1 MSLDQIAQVCGIA
14 GSVGIVLSMLF
25 VGLQIRQQTSA
36 LNRSEHNSTME
47 QWTVI
52 RMAIAKHRDIAELM
66 TEGLQGRRRLDAAD
80 QLRLDMLLNEHMW
93 AAFHIW
99 DREQRG
105 IFPSGAFDLTG
116 ARYVLPLL
124 ETPGGVEWWGRS
136 KNAGFLPPYVAVI
149 DTLLARRAQA
159 RGEVPR

>member
-1 MSLDQIAQVCGIA
+1 MTLDQLALVSGIA
-14 GSVGIVLSMLF
+14 GSVGIVLSMVF
-25 VGLQIRQQTSA
+25 VGLQIRQQTAA
-36 LNRSEHNSTME
+36 LNRNEHNSTME

-66 TEGLQGRRRLDAAD
+66 TAGTQGERRLDSAD
-80 QLRLDMLLNEHMW
+80 QLRLDMLLNEHLW

-105 IFPSGAFDLTG
+105 IFPRGAFELTG
-116 ARYVLPLL
+116 AQLVLPLL
-124 ETPGGVEWWGRS
+124 ETPGGEAWWRRS

-149 DTLLARRAQA
+149 DGLLDRRAQA
-159 RGEVPR
+159 RGR